1 MVVVCMQIWA
11 PGPISTAIYHGI
23 TIISLSNI
31 VFHQSKRL
39 LKVSYE
45 NDKGFNSDEYKTR
58 TWLSIILQ
66 RSTNFNKGFN
76 PDEYTVASVQLF
88 VGIALLFWTPLMTIR
103 EPQVYMVQVV
113 ALLHFFNLFFSQ
125 TI

>member
-1 MVVVCMQIWA
+1 MDMVVVCMQIWA

-76 PDEYTVASVQLF
+76 PDEYTVASLQLF
-88 VGIALLFWTPLMTIR
+88 VSIALLFWTPLMTIR
-103 EPQVYMVQVV
+103 ELQVYMV
-113 ALLHFFNLFFSQ
+113 
-125 TI
+125 